1 MMLPRR
7 STILGGAALAAGAAA
22 VPARAQLTIDMTRP
36 TFEPVPIAIV
46 DFAGDRVGADI
57 ANVVRNDLQNSG
69 LFRSIPPSS
78 FIQQDVNASAPPRF
92 PDWRQIGAA
101 GVVVGQVSQAGGN
114 IKVDFRLWD
123 VVVGNQAAGLS
134 LHQPAR
140 QLAAARPH
148 HRRRDLQAR
157 DRRGGLLRHPRRLC
171 RRERPGQR
179 ARQAH
184 RHHGPGRRQQPLHH
198 RRPHHRASRRAS
210 RRRCRRS
217 STWPTRE
224 DRSPPRVYLQNVDTG
239 RRELLGNFPGMSF
252 APRFSPDGTKV
263 VMSIVAERPA
273 ATSTRWTCAAARC
286 ARLTN
291 TPAIDTSPCYSND
304 GTQIVFNSDRGG
316 SQQLYVMSAG
326 GGGERRISF
335 GEGRYATPVWS
346 PRGDCIAFTKIT
358 GGSFGIGVMRPDGG
372 GERMLAT
379 GFLVEGPTWAPNGRV
394 LMFFRQQPNSARSR
408 RLGHAAPDRHHRTL
422 RTSDADADRCVGS
435 GLVTLDSAVA
445 KDMIFLVD
453 PSAFLTLG
461 SMLSGRR

>member
-78 FIQQDVNASAPPRF
+78 FIQKDVNASAPPQF
-92 PDWRQIGAA
+92 PAWRQIGAA
-101 GVVVGQVSQAGGN
+101 GVVVGQVGQAGGN

-134 LHQPAR
+134 FTSQPANW
-140 QLAAARPH
+140 
-148 HRRRDLQAR
+148 
-157 DRRGGLLRHPRRLC
+157 RRL
-171 RRERPGQR
+171 
-179 ARQAH
+179 AH
-184 RHHGPGRRQQPLHH
+184 IIADAIYKRVTGEEGYFDTRIAYVAESGPGNARVKRIAIMDQDGANNRYITDGRTIAITP
-198 RRPHHRASRRAS
+198 RFS
-210 RRRCRRS
+210 
-217 STWPTRE
+217 PTLQEIVYMAYAE
-224 DRSPPRVYLQNVDTG
+224 DRSPPRVYLQNVDSG

-263 VMSIVAERPA
+263 VMSISENGQSDIYEMDVRGRALR
-273 ATSTRWTCAAARC
+273 
-286 ARLTN
+286 RLTN
-291 TPAIDTSPCYSND
+291 TPAIDTSPCFSND
-304 GTQIVFNSDRGG
+304 GAQIVFNSDRGG

-346 PRGDCIAFTKIT
+346 PRGDWIAFTKIT
-358 GGSFGIGVMRPDGG
+358 AGAFGIGVMRADGG
-372 GERMLAT
+372 GERMLAS

-394 LMFFRQQPNSARSR
+394 LAFFRQQPSSAGR
-408 RLGHAAPDRHHRTL
+408 A
-422 RTSDADADRCVGS
+422 GS
-435 GLVTLDSAVA
+435 VTLHQIDITGRFERQIPTPGDAS
-445 KDMIFLVD
+445 D
-453 PSAFLTLG
+453 PAWSPLIPQ
-461 SMLSGRR
+461 

>member
-78 FIQQDVNASAPPRF
+78 FIQKDINASAPPQF
-92 PDWRQIGAA
+92 PAWRQIGAA
-101 GVVVGQVSQAGGN
+101 GVVVGQVGQAGGN

-134 LHQPAR
+134 FTSQPANW
-140 QLAAARPH
+140 
-148 HRRRDLQAR
+148 
-157 DRRGGLLRHPRRLC
+157 RRL
-171 RRERPGQR
+171 
-179 ARQAH
+179 AH
-184 RHHGPGRRQQPLHH
+184 IIADAIYKRVTGEEGYFDTRIAYVAESGPGNARVKRIAIMDQDGANNRYITDGRTIAITP
-198 RRPHHRASRRAS
+198 RFS
-210 RRRCRRS
+210 
-217 STWPTRE
+217 PTLQEIVYMAYAE
-224 DRSPPRVYLQNVDTG
+224 DRSPPRVYLQNVDSG

-263 VMSIVAERPA
+263 VMSISENGQSDIYEMDVRGRALR
-273 ATSTRWTCAAARC
+273 
-286 ARLTN
+286 RLTN

-304 GTQIVFNSDRGG
+304 GAQIVFNSDRGG

-346 PRGDCIAFTKIT
+346 PRGDWIAFTKIT
-358 GGSFGIGVMRPDGG
+358 AGAFGIGVMRTDGG
-372 GERMLAT
+372 GERMLAS

-394 LMFFRQQPNSARSR
+394 LAFFRQQPSSAGRS
-408 RLGHAAPDRHHRTL
+408 
-422 RTSDADADRCVGS
+422 GS
-435 GLVTLDSAVA
+435 VTLHQIDITGRFERQMPTPGDAS
-445 KDMIFLVD
+445 D
-453 PSAFLTLG
+453 PAWSPLIPQ
-461 SMLSGRR
+461 

>member
-1 MMLPRR
+1 MNKRSDMMLPRR

-69 LFRSIPPSS
+69 LFRSIPPGS
-78 FIQQDVNASAPPRF
+78 FIQKDVNASAPPQF
-92 PDWRQIGAA
+92 PAWRQIGAA
-101 GVVVGQVSQAGGN
+101 GVVVGQVGQAGGN

-134 LHQPAR
+134 FTSQPANW
-140 QLAAARPH
+140 
-148 HRRRDLQAR
+148 
-157 DRRGGLLRHPRRLC
+157 RRL
-171 RRERPGQR
+171 
-179 ARQAH
+179 AH
-184 RHHGPGRRQQPLHH
+184 IIADAIYKRVTGEEGYFDTRIAFVAESGPGNARVKRIAIMDQDG
-198 RRPHHRASRRAS
+198 ANSRFITDGRTIAITPRFS
-210 RRRCRRS
+210 
-217 STWPTRE
+217 PTLQEIVYMAYAE
-224 DRSPPRVYLQNVDTG
+224 DRSPPRVYLQNVDSG

-263 VMSIVAERPA
+263 VMSISENGQSDIYEMDVRGRALR
-273 ATSTRWTCAAARC
+273 
-286 ARLTN
+286 RLTN

-304 GTQIVFNSDRGG
+304 GAQIVFNSDRGG

-346 PRGDCIAFTKIT
+346 PRGDWIAFTKIT
-358 GGSFGIGVMRPDGG
+358 AGAFGIGVMRADGG
-372 GERMLAT
+372 GERMLAS

-394 LMFFRQQPNSARSR
+394 LAFFRQQPSSAGRS
-408 RLGHAAPDRHHRTL
+408 
-422 RTSDADADRCVGS
+422 GS
-435 GLVTLDSAVA
+435 VTLHQIDITGRFERQMPTPGDAS
-445 KDMIFLVD
+445 D
-453 PSAFLTLG
+453 PAWSPLIPQ
-461 SMLSGRR
+461 

>member
-78 FIQQDVNASAPPRF
+78 FIQKDVDASAPPQLSRLA
-92 PDWRQIGAA
+92 PDRRGRRRRRPGRPGRRQHQGRLPA
-101 GVVVGQVSQAGGN
+101 VGRRGRQPGS
-114 IKVDFRLWD
+114 RTL
-123 VVVGNQAAGLS
+123 

-157 DRRGGLLRHPRRLC
+157 DRRGGLLRHPHRLC

-217 STWPTRE
+217 STWPTR
-224 DRSPPRVYLQNVDTG
+224 RIAA
-239 RRELLGNFPGMSF
+239 RRASTCRTSTAAAASF
-252 APRFSPDGTKV
+252 S
-263 VMSIVAERPA
+263 
-273 ATSTRWTCAAARC
+273 ATS
-286 ARLTN
+286 
-291 TPAIDTSPCYSND
+291 PA
-304 GTQIVFNSDRGG
+304 
-316 SQQLYVMSAG
+316 
-326 GGGERRISF
+326 
-335 GEGRYATPVWS
+335 
-346 PRGDCIAFTKIT
+346 
-358 GGSFGIGVMRPDGG
+358 
-372 GERMLAT
+372 
-379 GFLVEGPTWAPNGRV
+379 
-394 LMFFRQQPNSARSR
+394 
-408 RLGHAAPDRHHRTL
+408 
-422 RTSDADADRCVGS
+422 
-435 GLVTLDSAVA
+435 
-445 KDMIFLVD
+445 
-453 PSAFLTLG
+453 
-461 SMLSGRR
+461 